1 MFYDNYEKYPYSFFN
16 IVWGVPLRSYYVTE
30 DKFFTMPNTGEWVYD
45 VLTYDRR
52 VLRGIRFIPFNY
64 KKIFIDFKLRTVE
77 DFENTTQELYKNSQA
92 YDGYQSID
100 DLDIFYILD
109 VASSYINQNGN
120 SDLIPDVVL
129 IMTLRENIAFIIN
142 AINPTIS
149 FRNNRTSLDPTN
161 QNPNTLDSSNSSSNY
176 VRLYIGNAAFII
188 NEKTGDIVINNVGS
202 SNITINSSNQINTN
216 SNNDTNINSKG
227 DVNISIPSDNKVR
240 IGSSSASDPAVLGN
254 ELKNT
259 LTDIKTT
266 LSDIQSLLSK
276 MSTQLGG
283 PSNSPV
289 MGNSGAY
296 TTDVTNIST
305 DVTTVGTDIDKI
317 LSKNVTLV

>member
-92 YDGYQSID
+92 YGGYQSID

-149 FRNNRTSLDPTN
+149 FRNARASLDPTN
-161 QNPNTLDSSNSSSNY
+161 QTTNTLDSSNSSPNY

-216 SNNDTNINSKG
+216 SNSDTNINSKG
-227 DVNISIPSDNKVR
+227 DVNISITSGNKIR
-240 IGSSSASDPAVLGN
+240 LSSSSASDPAVLGN
-254 ELKNT
+254 EMITVIDDIATTFNQVAILFNGLNVNT
-259 LTDIKTT
+259 STLVTDINKINN
-266 LSDIQSLLSK
+266 DK
-276 MSTQLGG
+276 STITSTKVNLG
-283 PSNSPV
+283 
-289 MGNSGAY
+289 
-296 TTDVTNIST
+296 
-305 DVTTVGTDIDKI
+305 
-317 LSKNVTLV
+317 